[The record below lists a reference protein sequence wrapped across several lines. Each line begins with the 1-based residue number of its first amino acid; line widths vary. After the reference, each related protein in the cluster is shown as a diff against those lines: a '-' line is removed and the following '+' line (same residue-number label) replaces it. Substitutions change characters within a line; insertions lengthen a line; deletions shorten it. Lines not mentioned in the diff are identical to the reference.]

1 MSAGSSYGKL
11 NVETTAHTLTI
22 GAIGVGERGQNI
34 LDNMD
39 KILFI
44 NGQIAEREAHRSAE
58 DSWLK
63 SCNRSL
69 AGCLDSMRQHLRMLG
84 ADKATIEETVAY
96 AKNSDVNSVRY
107 VVLKLLAKRNPELY
121 NRQCAQYKSIVEKQR
136 G

>member
-1 MSAGSSYGKL
+1 MSAGSNYGKL
-11 NVETTAHTLTI
+11 NVETNAHTLAI
-22 GAIGVGERGQNI
+22 GAIGVGERGQKI
-34 LDNMD
+34 LDTMD
-39 KILFI
+39 KIFVI
-44 NGQIAEREAHRSAE
+44 KSRMAEREALKSA
-58 DSWLK
+58 DDNWLK

-107 VVLKLLAKRNPELY
+107 AVLKLLAKRNPELY